1 MKAKKYN
8 FVLCVKPLIENM
20 EFSFLCSKKYAT
32 NIELNNILLV
42 LIKQETEEKHFQ
54 NFELN

>member
-1 MKAKKYN
+1 MKATKHH
-8 FVLCVKPLIENM
+8 FVLCVKPLIDNI

-32 NIELNNILLV
+32 NNELHNILLV

>member
-1 MKAKKYN
+1 MRAKKHH
-8 FVLCVKPLIENM
+8 FVLCVKPLIENV
-20 EFSFLCSKKYAT
+20 EFSFICNKKYAT
-32 NIELNNILLV
+32 NNELNSILLI

>member
-1 MKAKKYN
+1 MKANKHH
-8 FVLCVKPLIENM
+8 FVLCVKPLIENV

-32 NIELNNILLV
+32 NNELNNILLV
-42 LIKQETEEKHFQ
+42 LIKQDREEKYFQ